1 MISESA
7 ALAEILARVSPL
19 APRRVTLSESIGCF
33 SAKAY
38 AATGPLPLFDNSA
51 MDGYAVSAGDLK
63 KGKRLWVAAEQPAG
77 LDKNLKVGPGETV
90 RVFTGAPVPT
100 GTAAVVMQEEVER
113 DGEFVVLSA
122 QPKKGEF
129 IRRRGCDLAEGQE
142 IIAQGQRITPII
154 AGLLASQGFA
164 EVEVG
169 SPVKAALISTG
180 DEVIPPGASRDQGQ
194 IFESNSTVL
203 VGMLKQLGAKA
214 ISVVHTPDDL
224 VKLRKEVDAAASS
237 DVLIIT
243 GGVSVGE
250 RDFVQEVLRSVG
262 AEIDIWRVAIKP
274 GKPFLFGRLKN
285 GFVFGLPGNPVS
297 AFVTFLMLVRPA
309 VLKLMGASA
318 AASALLRIRCELS
331 EDISNDGDRAHYFRG
346 HHEAGRFSLVGR
358 QESHALF
365 GLSRCNGLLR
375 LDPGGRVN
383 AGSTVD
389 IEAWE

>member
-1 MISESA
+1 MISEA
-7 ALAEILARVSPL
+7 KALAEILAHISPL
-19 APRRVTLSESIGCF
+19 SPRRASLSESIDCF
-33 SAKAY
+33 SAKAW
-38 AATGPLPLFDNSA
+38 AATAPLPAFDNSA
-51 MDGYAVSAGDLK
+51 MDGYAISSADLE
-63 KGKRLWVAAEQPAG
+63 KGKRLRLAAEQPAG
-77 LDKNLKVGPGETV
+77 LDKDLKVGQGETV
-90 RVFTGAPVPT
+90 RIFTGAPVPT

-113 DGEFVVLSA
+113 DGDFVVLSA
-122 QPKKGEF
+122 QPENGEF

-142 IIAQGQRITPII
+142 IVAQGQRITPVI

-169 SPVKAALISTG
+169 GSVKAALISTG
-180 DEVIPPGASRDQGQ
+180 DEVVPPGASRSAGQ

-203 VGMLKQLGAKA
+203 AGMLKQLGAKA
-214 ISVVHTPDDL
+214 MSIAHSPDDPA
-224 VKLRKEVDAAASS
+224 KLRQEIDAAASS

-250 RDFVQEVLRSVG
+250 RDFVQEVLRAAG

-285 GFVFGLPGNPVS
+285 CFVFGLPGNPVS

-309 VLKLMGASA
+309 ILKLMGASA
-318 AASALLRIRCELS
+318 MASGLSRIRCELS
-331 EDISNDGDRAHYFRG
+331 EDILNDGDRAHYFRG
-346 HHEAGRFSLVGR
+346 HHEAGLFSLVGR

-375 LDPGGRVN
+375 VEPGGGVK
-383 AGSTVD
+383 AGSAVD
-389 IEAWE
+389 IETWE

>member
-1 MISESA
+1 MISEA
-7 ALAEILARVSPL
+7 EALAEILARVSPL
-19 APRRVTLSESIGCF
+19 PPRGASLSECIDRF

-38 AATGPLPLFDNSA
+38 AATAPLPDFDNSA
-51 MDGYAVSAGDLK
+51 MDGYATSSSDLE
-63 KGKRLWVAAEQPAG
+63 KGKRLRVVAEQPAG
-77 LDKNLKVGPGETV
+77 LDRNLELQPGETI
-90 RVFTGAPVPT
+90 RIFTGAPVPA
-100 GTAAVVMQEEVER
+100 GTAAIVMQEEVER

-122 QPKKGEF
+122 QAENGEF

-142 IIAQGQRITPII
+142 IVAQGQRITPVI

-164 EVEVG
+164 AIEVG
-169 SPVKAALISTG
+169 SAVKAGVISTG
-180 DEVIPPGASRDQGQ
+180 DELILPGTSRSAGQ
-194 IFESNSTVL
+194 IFESNSTV
-203 VGMLKQLGAKA
+203 VAGMLKQLGANVM
-214 ISVVHTPDDL
+214 SVVHSPDDPAR
-224 VKLRKEVDAAASS
+224 LREEIDAAASN

-250 RDFVQEVLRSVG
+250 RDFVQEVLRSAG

-285 GFVFGLPGNPVS
+285 CFVFGLPGNPVS

-309 VLKLMGASA
+309 ILKLMGASSTVSGLA
-318 AASALLRIRCELS
+318 RIRCELS
-331 EDISNDGDRAHYFRG
+331 EDLLNDEDRAHYFRG

-375 LDPGGRVN
+375 LEPGGHLK
-383 AGSTVD
+383 AGSAVN
-389 IEAWE
+389 IETWE

>member
-1 MISESA
+1 MISEA
-7 ALAEILARVSPL
+7 KALSEILSRVSPL
-19 APRRVTLSESIGCF
+19 SSRRAKLSESIGGF

-38 AATGPLPLFDNSA
+38 AATAPLPAFDNSA
-51 MDGYAVSAGDLK
+51 MDGYAVASADLE
-63 KGKRLWVAAEQPAG
+63 KGKRLRVVAEQPAG
-77 LDKNLKVGPGETV
+77 LDKNLNVGPGETV
-90 RVFTGAPVPT
+90 RIFTGAPVPI

-122 QPKKGEF
+122 QPENGEF
-129 IRRRGCDLAEGQE
+129 IRRRGCDLAQGQE
-142 IIAQGQRITPII
+142 IVAQGQRITPII

-169 SPVKAALISTG
+169 GPVKAALISTG
-180 DEVIPPGASRDQGQ
+180 DEVIPPGASRGPGQ

-203 VGMLKQLGAKA
+203 AGMLKQLGAKVM
-214 ISVVHTPDDL
+214 SVVHSPDDPA
-224 VKLRKEVDAAASS
+224 KLRQEVDAAASS

-250 RDFVQEVLRSVG
+250 RDFVQEVLRAAG

-309 VLKLMGASA
+309 ILKLMGASA
-318 AASALLRIRCELS
+318 AASRLSRIRCELS
-331 EDISNDGDRAHYFRG
+331 EDVLNDGDRAHYFRG

-375 LDPGGRVN
+375 LEPGGDLK
-383 AGSTVD
+383 AGSSVE